1 MSNSQETIR
10 KEWEAANAVTASAES
25 HNPVENESEIVGPE
39 IPNNLPE
46 EAPIAKPD
54 NPDKPDK
61 PDFAPTREHNENFRR
76 LKEQNRELERRL
88 EEMERKQ
95 SSKSEVKDQP
105 EELIE
110 DYDLRDDD
118 ITEGKHYKALKKQVK
133 SLNEA
138 ILKERAERDK
148 LAAEAR
154 LRANYPDIFNVIT
167 KENMEELAKVEP
179 ELVESIISSP
189 NTYAQHV
196 SAYKLIKK
204 YGIGTQDPYAEDKA
218 RVQKNMTKP
227 RSSASVAP
235 RMGESPLADAER
247 FANGLTPELQSQ
259 LLREMEDAIANR

>member
-1 MSNSQETIR
+1 MK
-10 KEWEAANAVTASAES
+10 KEWENLNAATSAIIKDKESGDTAVEEKIES
-25 HNPVENESEIVGPE
+25 DQEQVEQAKVEEQPEPVKEPVTNTG
-39 IPNNLPE
+39 
-46 EAPIAKPD
+46 
-54 NPDKPDK
+54 
-61 PDFAPTREHNENFRR
+61 NENFRR

-88 EEMERKQ
+88 EEMELKL
-95 SSKSEVKDQP
+95 KSPEPKKDT
-105 EELIE
+105 EEIE

-204 YGIGTQDPYAEDKA
+204 YGIGTQDPYADDKA
-218 RVQKNMTKP
+218 RVQKNMSKP

-235 RMGESPLADAER
+235 RMGESPLAEAER
-247 FANGLTPELQSQ
+247 FANGMTPELQAQ
-259 LLREMEDAIANR
+259 LLKEMEEAISSR

>member
-1 MSNSQETIR
+1 MSQDAIR
-10 KEWEAANAVTASAES
+10 KEWEALNAKTENVAPEVTGNSPEKIL
-25 HNPVENESEIVGPE
+25 ENETVDSVDTSEPDINTEENLVPE
-39 IPNNLPE
+39 STKSTMNSRNSE
-46 EAPIAKPD
+46 DQA
-54 NPDKPDK
+54 
-61 PDFAPTREHNENFRR
+61 NFKR
-76 LKEQNRELERRL
+76 LRDQNKELERKLYEL
-88 EEMERKQ
+88 ENKLKGPEPKEP
-95 SSKSEVKDQP
+95 SDEV
-105 EELIE
+105 E

-218 RVQKNMTKP
+218 RVQKNMAKP

-247 FANGLTPELQSQ
+247 FANGMTPELQAQ
-259 LLREMEDAIANR
+259 LLREMEDAISNR